1 MAISHSVASLL
12 QPNVVRIE
20 SGSTVSDVARVMA
33 EKNVRNVFV
42 MREGE
47 PLGLVRD
54 YDIIT
59 RVVARNLDPDIV
71 KADEIMC
78 KPVASVKADAE
89 LFEIAAVMAQTGVR
103 RVLVMQDAKILGTIT
118 AGDLLNIVSHFP
130 RSSQRETL
138 RSIAGLT

>member
-1 MAISHSVASLL
+1 LK
-12 QPNVVRIE
+12 PDVVSIE
-20 SGSTVSDVARVMA
+20 SGSTVSEVARVMA
-33 EKNVRNVFV
+33 QKNVRNIFV

-54 YDIIT
+54 YDIVT
-59 RVVARNLDPDIV
+59 RLVARNLDPDMV
-71 KADEIMC
+71 KVDEIMC

-89 LFEIAAVMAQTGVR
+89 LFEIAAVMAETGVR

-118 AGDLLNIVSHFP
+118 AGDLLSIVSHFP
-130 RSSQRETL
+130 RSSEHETL